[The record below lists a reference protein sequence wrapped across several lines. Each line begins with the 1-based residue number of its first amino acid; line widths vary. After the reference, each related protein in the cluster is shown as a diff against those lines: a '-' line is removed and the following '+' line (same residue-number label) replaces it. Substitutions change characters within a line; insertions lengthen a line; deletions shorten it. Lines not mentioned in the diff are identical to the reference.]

1 MSETAEVEGAC
12 QPHFTH
18 KLSNLFETQMAKI
31 ETFDEIKTAKNNLG
45 PHTPTITE
53 KILGPLT

>member
-1 MSETAEVEGAC
+1 
-12 QPHFTH
+12 
-18 KLSNLFETQMAKI
+18 MAKI